1 MIMLLLCLSTLWVFS
16 AVDSNPYLLQAEIPP
31 LPVQPSLQEQHPRE
45 QGDGLDEQVDNVGGK
60 LVDLSLLMEI
70 ETQIELMNKQHQ
82 DLVLLLKK
90 LILTYMNGIKDAS
103 SSQGPQS
110 SVSHSSPTNSQT
122 PQTVGQEV
130 TTEASPTASAQT
142 VPAGQRFSGHRV
154 SPMSSTP
161 VPLDEVD
168 HIILN
173 LARMLPAE
181 NYKMPLPVTTAT
193 LPPAIVIVTNP
204 PSFEIQ
210 QIFVPGSLIK
220 EDDNES
226 LLNVVRRVSAENIS
240 EIHVTQ
246 RPSATV
252 VVPSPEYRPPTPPV
266 VTEVEEEQ
274 SVSQELR
281 PSLVIPEEEDIHS
294 LLNVIG
300 KIPTPTTSTSPI
312 FKQSSSRTPSRVRR
326 IRIIQTVP
334 PTIHL
339 PRSPPPVV
347 ATQPPLSST
356 VASTKYQPPFPPS
369 LVIPEEDDIH
379 SLLNVIGT
387 IPVPLSTTPKFQ
399 QPSSWTP
406 SPARTIIQTV
416 PPMIH
421 LQRSPLPVVSTQPP
435 LTTTATPTKSSF
447 SPSLLIPE
455 EDDIHSL
462 LNVIGTIPVPPT
474 TTPKFQQPSSWTPSP
489 TRTIIQTVSQTI
501 LLPRTPPVV
510 STQPPLTTR
519 ATPTKSSFSPSL
531 LIPEEDYDHPLLKV
545 IGTIPTPPSLSPKFQ
560 QSSSRTPSPTRTI
573 IQTVPPTILLPHTPP
588 PVVSTQPPL
597 TTTATPTK
605 YQRSFLPPPPSL
617 VIPEEDDVHSLL
629 NVIEMIPTPPST
641 TPKFQQPSSW
651 TPSPTRTIIQTVSPT
666 ILLPRSPLPVIST
679 PPAPKKDDGQL
690 LQHEVRTISAEEY
703 QMRSTSTVSS
713 TEPPLT
719 TTIRAIVPPT
729 YQPPSLPPV
738 PSEKVEQPPLQNVV
752 KVTSAGNYRM
762 FSRSST
768 TTPSTTTS
776 FLTEPT
782 TTSPSTSAE
791 DEDDYYD
798 LFNFLGVKYKMV

>member
-16 AVDSNPYLLQAEIPP
+16 AVHSNPYLLPAEIPP

-103 SSQGPQS
+103 SSQGSQS

-122 PQTVGQEV
+122 PETVGLEI
-130 TTEASPTASAQT
+130 TTEASPKASAQT

-173 LARMLPAE
+173 LARILPAE
-181 NYKMPLPVTTAT
+181 NYKMPPPVTTAT
-193 LPPAIVIVTNP
+193 LPPAIVIITNP
-204 PSFEIQ
+204 PSSEIQ
-210 QIFVPGSLIK
+210 QIFVPSSLFK

-252 VVPSPEYRPPTPPV
+252 VVPSPEYRPPTSPPF
-266 VTEVEEEQ
+266 TEMEEEQ
-274 SVSQELR
+274 SVSHELT

-300 KIPTPTTSTSPI
+300 TIPTPPTMSPI

-326 IRIIQTVP
+326 IRIIQTVAR
-334 PTIHL
+334 TIHL
-339 PRSPPPVV
+339 PVL
-347 ATQPPLSST
+347 ATQPPLTTT

-379 SLLNVIGT
+379 SLLNVIETIPTPLSTTPKFQQPSPWTTSPARTILQTVPPTILLPRSPPPVVSTQPPLTTTTTLRRYRPSFPPPSSLVIPEEDDIHSLLNVIGT
-387 IPVPLSTTPKFQ
+387 IPTPPSTTPKFQ

-416 PPMIH
+416 PPTI
-421 LQRSPLPVVSTQPP
+421 LLPRSPPPVVPTQPP
-435 LTTTATPTKSSF
+435 LTTTATPMKYQPSF
-447 SPSLLIPE
+447 PPPPSLVIPE
-455 EDDIHSL
+455 EDDVDSL
-462 LNVIGTIPVPPT
+462 LNVIEMI
-474 TTPKFQQPSSWTPSP
+474 
-489 TRTIIQTVSQTI
+489 
-501 LLPRTPPVV
+501 
-510 STQPPLTTR
+510 
-519 ATPTKSSFSPSL
+519 
-531 LIPEEDYDHPLLKV
+531 
-545 IGTIPTPPSLSPKFQ
+545 
-560 QSSSRTPSPTRTI
+560 
-573 IQTVPPTILLPHTPP
+573 PP
-588 PVVSTQPPL
+588 P
-597 TTTATPTK
+597 
-605 YQRSFLPPPPSL
+605 FPPSL

-629 NVIEMIPTPPST
+629 NVIEMIPTTPST

-651 TPSPTRTIIQTVSPT
+651 TPSPARTIIQTVPPT
-666 ILLPRSPLPVIST
+666 MLLPRSPMPVLST
-679 PPAPKKDDGQL
+679 PPAPKKDDV
-690 LQHEVRTISAEEY
+690 HEVRTISAEEY
-703 QMRSTSTVSS
+703 QMRSASTVSS

-729 YQPPSLPPV
+729 YQPLSLPPV
-738 PSEKVEQPPLQNVV
+738 LSEKVEEPPLQNVV

-768 TTPSTTTS
+768 PLSTTTS
-776 FLTEPT
+776 YLTEPT
-782 TTSPSTSAE
+782 TISPSTSAG

>member
-1 MIMLLLCLSTLWVFS
+1 MFMLLLCLSTLGFFS
-16 AVDSNPYLLQAEIPP
+16 AVHSNPYQILPAEIPP
-31 LPVQPSLQEQHPRE
+31 LPVQPFLQEQHPRE
-45 QGDGLDEQVDNVGGK
+45 QGDSLDERVDNVGGK

-103 SSQGPQS
+103 SSQGSQS

-122 PQTVGQEV
+122 RQTVGHEV
-130 TTEASPTASAQT
+130 TAEASPTSSAQT

-193 LPPAIVIVTNP
+193 LPPAIVIITNP
-204 PSFEIQ
+204 PSLEIQ

-246 RPSATV
+246 RPLATV
-252 VVPSPEYRPPTPPV
+252 VVPSPEYRPPTSPPV
-266 VTEVEEEQ
+266 TEMEEEQ
-274 SVSQELR
+274 SVSHELT

-300 KIPTPTTSTSPI
+300 TTSTPPSTP
-312 FKQSSSRTPSRVRR
+312 SSRTPSRVRR

-334 PTIHL
+334 LTILL
-339 PRSPPPVV
+339 PRSPPPVL
-347 ATQPPLSST
+347 ATQPPHPHTTT

-369 LVIPEEDDIH
+369 LVNPEKDDIQ

-387 IPVPLSTTPKFQ
+387 IPTPKFQ
-399 QPSSWTP
+399 QPSSRTP
-406 SPARTIIQTV
+406 SPARRILQTV
-416 PPMIH
+416 PP
-421 LQRSPLPVVSTQPP
+421 
-435 LTTTATPTKSSF
+435 
-447 SPSLLIPE
+447 
-455 EDDIHSL
+455 
-462 LNVIGTIPVPPT
+462 
-474 TTPKFQQPSSWTPSP
+474 
-489 TRTIIQTVSQTI
+489 TI
-501 LLPRTPPVV
+501 LLPRTPPPVV
-510 STQPPLTTR
+510 STRPPLTT
-519 ATPTKSSFSPSL
+519 TSTTTKYQPSFPPPPSL
-531 LIPEEDYDHPLLKV
+531 VIPEEDDVDSLLNV
-545 IGTIPTPPSLSPKFQ
+545 IDMIPTTPSTTPEFQ
-560 QSSSRTPSPTRTI
+560 QPSSRTPSPTRTV
-573 IQTVPPTILLPHTPP
+573 IQTVPPTILLPRSPP

-605 YQRSFLPPPPSL
+605 YQPSFPPPPSL

-629 NVIEMIPTPPST
+629 NVIEMIPPPFPPSLVIPEVDDINSLLNVIEMIPTPPST
-641 TPKFQQPSSW
+641 TPKSQQPSSW
-651 TPSPTRTIIQTVSPT
+651 TPSPTRTIIQTVLPS
-666 ILLPRSPLPVIST
+666 ILLPRSPMPVIST

-690 LQHEVRTISAEEY
+690 LQQKVRTISAEEY

-719 TTIRAIVPPT
+719 TTSNAIVPPT

-768 TTPSTTTS
+768 TPSTTTS
-776 FLTEPT
+776 YLTGPT
-782 TTSPSTSAE
+782 TTSPSTSAG

>member
-1 MIMLLLCLSTLWVFS
+1 
-16 AVDSNPYLLQAEIPP
+16 
-31 LPVQPSLQEQHPRE
+31 
-45 QGDGLDEQVDNVGGK
+45 
-60 LVDLSLLMEI
+60 
-70 ETQIELMNKQHQ
+70 
-82 DLVLLLKK
+82 
-90 LILTYMNGIKDAS
+90 
-103 SSQGPQS
+103 
-110 SVSHSSPTNSQT
+110 
-122 PQTVGQEV
+122 
-130 TTEASPTASAQT
+130 
-142 VPAGQRFSGHRV
+142 
-154 SPMSSTP
+154 
-161 VPLDEVD
+161 
-168 HIILN
+168 
-173 LARMLPAE
+173 MLPAE

-246 RPSATV
+246 RPLATV
-252 VVPSPEYRPPTPPV
+252 VVPSPEYHPPTPPP
-266 VTEVEEEQ
+266 VTEMEEEQ
-274 SVSQELR
+274 SVSHELT

-300 KIPTPTTSTSPI
+300 TTSTPPSTP
-312 FKQSSSRTPSRVRR
+312 SSRTPSRVRR

-334 PTIHL
+334 LTILL
-339 PRSPPPVV
+339 PRSPPPVL
-347 ATQPPLSST
+347 ATQPPHPHTTT

-369 LVIPEEDDIH
+369 LVNPEKDDIQ

-387 IPVPLSTTPKFQ
+387 IPTPKFQ
-399 QPSSWTP
+399 QPSSRTP
-406 SPARTIIQTV
+406 SPAR
-416 PPMIH
+416 
-421 LQRSPLPVVSTQPP
+421 R
-435 LTTTATPTKSSF
+435 
-447 SPSLLIPE
+447 
-455 EDDIHSL
+455 
-462 LNVIGTIPVPPT
+462 
-474 TTPKFQQPSSWTPSP
+474 
-489 TRTIIQTVSQTI
+489 I
-501 LLPRTPPVV
+501 L
-510 STQPPLTTR
+510 
-519 ATPTKSSFSPSL
+519 
-531 LIPEEDYDHPLLKV
+531 
-545 IGTIPTPPSLSPKFQ
+545 
-560 QSSSRTPSPTRTI
+560 
-573 IQTVPPTILLPHTPP
+573 QTVPPTILLPRTPP

-605 YQRSFLPPPPSL
+605 YQPSFPPPPSL

-629 NVIEMIPTPPST
+629 NVIEMIPPPFPPSLVIPEVDDINSLLNVIEMIPTPPST
-641 TPKFQQPSSW
+641 TPKSQQPSSW
-651 TPSPTRTIIQTVSPT
+651 TPSPTRTIIQTVLPS
-666 ILLPRSPLPVIST
+666 ILLPRSPMPVIST

-690 LQHEVRTISAEEY
+690 LQQKVRTISAEEY

-719 TTIRAIVPPT
+719 TTSNAIVPPT

-768 TTPSTTTS
+768 TPSTTTS
-776 FLTEPT
+776 YLTGPT
-782 TTSPSTSAE
+782 TTSPSTSAG